1 MGPFHFSSALAGVA
15 DLPSLTVAPR
25 SNDMHHRAVYTG
37 DTLNLW
43 LAHRCDFYGAILVL
57 AVSCFAV
64 GMKVS
69 GFLYTRGSG
78 GL

>member
-1 MGPFHFSSALAGVA
+1 MVA
-15 DLPSLTVAPR
+15 NLSLPPVAPN
-25 SNDMHHRAVYTG
+25 SNDKHHRTVYTG

-64 GMKVS
+64 GMKVG
-69 GFLYTRGSG
+69 GFLACTWLRAVIRLTFWSSCY
-78 GL
+78 